1 MSLLVPESVNDV
13 SGLTVFDAT
22 TSLRL
27 DASHA
32 NRFGAHLDPAWSS
45 LVGIHG
51 GYLTAIAIRAAQH
64 VVGERPIRTVTTTFL
79 RPGSI
84 GNASVDVEV
93 VRRGKSITNL
103 AVSLSQSSKLV
114 LVSQVV
120 AAEVVQSTSWEMS
133 TRPDIADFAQCVP
146 IAPPEGI

>member
-1 MSLLVPESVNDV
+1 MSLLVPESDNAV

-27 DASHA
+27 DASQA
-32 NRFGAHLDPAWSS
+32 NRFTAHLDRAWSS

-51 GYLTAIAIRAAQH
+51 GYLTAIAIRAAQR

-93 VRRGKSITNL
+93 VRR
-103 AVSLSQSSKLV
+103 
-114 LVSQVV
+114 V
-120 AAEVVQSTSWEMS
+120 AFSRV
-133 TRPDIADFAQCVP
+133 TRK
-146 IAPPEGI
+146 